1 MASEKKTKFKDI
13 TKEDISS
20 WKKTKGKLSE
30 ISIPLDDD
38 LDGEC
43 ARFIIC
49 KPTKN
54 LLPAITEYGKK
65 EEVDKLNNLLVANCV
80 LGGDM
85 DYLDSDID
93 VYLAVIEEV
102 GKLMQAKRVTS
113 RSL

>member
-1 MASEKKTKFKDI
+1 MAEKKRKFKDI
-13 TKEDISS
+13 TKEEISS
-20 WKKTKGKLSE
+20 WKKTKGRLSE

-65 EEVDKLNNLLVANCV
+65 EDVDRLNDLLVTNCV

-93 VYLAVIEEV
+93 IYLAVIEEV
-102 GKLMQAKRVTS
+102 GKLMKARRVNS